1 MMEEKAKVVA
11 ISKDMVTI
19 ESLIKSACSG
29 CQQVDNCGSGQVSK
43 ALPQKRLSVNV
54 LSDLPLSVGD
64 EVVIGLSEKHLLS
77 VAWQVYLW
85 PLIGLISFGLLGQ
98 YFMSLQIFTSEP
110 VAILLSIL
118 GGYLG
123 FRVAKRRQQH
133 VGCADL
139 NVKILKILS

>member
-1 MMEEKAKVVA
+1 MMEENAKVVA
-11 ISKDMVTI
+11 ISEDFVTI

-43 ALPQKRLSVNV
+43 ALPQKRLTVNV
-54 LSDLPLSVGD
+54 ATDLALKVGD

-85 PLIGLISFGLLGQ
+85 PLIGLISFGFLGQ
-98 YFMSLQIFTSEP
+98 YLMTTQIITSEP
-110 VAILLSIL
+110 LAILLSVI

-123 FRVAKRRQQH
+123 FLGAKRHQQH
-133 VGCADL
+133 SGCTDL
-139 NVKILKILS
+139 NVKITKILS

>member
-11 ISKDMVTI
+11 ISEGIVTI

-54 LSDLPLSVGD
+54 VSELPLNVGD
-64 EVVIGLSEKHLLS
+64 EVMIGLSEKHLLS

-85 PLIGLISFGLLGQ
+85 PLIGLITFGLLGQ
-98 YFMSLQIFTSEP
+98 YLMSQQVFTSEP
-110 VAILLSIL
+110 FAILLSLL

-123 FRVAKRRQQH
+123 FRVAKHQQQQM
-133 VGCADL
+133 GSADL

>member
-11 ISKDMVTI
+11 ILDDVITI

-29 CQQVDNCGSGQVSK
+29 CQQVDNCGSGQISK

-54 LSDLPLSVGD
+54 KSEFQLKIGD

-85 PLIGLISFGLLGQ
+85 PLIGLILFGFLGQ
-98 YFMSLQIFTSEP
+98 YLITNHVFSSEP
-110 VAILLSIL
+110 LAILLSML

-123 FRVAKRRQQH
+123 FISAKQQQNS
-133 VGCADL
+133 GSSDL
-139 NVKILKILS
+139 NVKILKILP